1 MMDMA
6 IKFIQIA
13 AAYKKAKKLH
23 ADEKLGPE
31 IRERLK
37 RLALPGKAL
46 DSRYR
51 RVLEQM
57 APQLA
62 GRRRKESSTMCP
74 ECDRPFSLMTIDGL
88 ELDFCEHCSSFWFDT
103 GELRHFTALF
113 ADVPGENLKNRQSK
127 YLCPICH
134 AQMQECVFLNR
145 RNLLVDKCPND
156 HGVYLECG
164 EFNRALTLSLSSNRQ
179 P

>member
-1 MMDMA
+1 MA
-6 IKFIQIA
+6 ERFIQIA
-13 AAYKKAKKLH
+13 AAYKEAKKLH
-23 ADEKLGPE
+23 ADKKLGPE

-46 DSRYR
+46 DSTYK

-57 APQLA
+57 VPQLA
-62 GRRRKESSTMCP
+62 GRRRKESCTMCP
-74 ECDRPFSLMTIDGL
+74 ECYRPFSLMALDGL

-103 GELRHFTALF
+103 GELKHFTDLF
-113 ADVPGENLKNRQSK
+113 ADVPGENLRSRESK

-134 AQMQECVFLNR
+134 VRMRECVFLNR
-145 RNLLVDKCPND
+145 ANLLVDKCPND

-164 EFNRALTLSLSSNRQ
+164 EFNRALALSHVR
-179 P
+179 